1 MPLRRPERMT
11 ARRGVL
17 TLATV
22 LVSAGAA
29 HADTMPQLDFHNP
42 LLASQ
47 IVWGAAIFVVF
58 YLLVSRWGLPKVD
71 AVLEQRAAM
80 IEADLDLARGSKAK
94 ADIAVAELESARRQA
109 YAQSQAAVA
118 EATRHTKAQAAD
130 QAAEQEA
137 RLDAKLA
144 ESEAQIAQARTAA
157 MGALRQVATDTAA
170 AVVARLTNGHADAP
184 RVEQAVGSILAER
197 GLAA

>member
-1 MPLRRPERMT
+1 MT
-11 ARRGVL
+11 GGRGVL
-17 TLATV
+17 TLAMV

-80 IEADLDLARGSKAK
+80 IEA
-94 ADIAVAELESARRQA
+94 
-109 YAQSQAAVA
+109 
-118 EATRHTKAQAAD
+118 
-130 QAAEQEA
+130 
-137 RLDAKLA
+137 
-144 ESEAQIAQARTAA
+144 
-157 MGALRQVATDTAA
+157 TDTAA
-170 AVVARLTNGHADAP
+170 AVVARLTDGHADAT
-184 RVEQAVGSILAER
+184 RVGQAVGSILAER